1 LLALGPGLRPGFLL
15 SYDMVFV
22 PRPPFSAALL
32 GVTGGPPR
40 AVPSDAVVT
49 VLSRVAPAD
58 LVQKLILILIFMLA
72 CSGAAALL
80 ASGWRR
86 ARGADPPVLAA
97 LAAGVCFAWNP
108 FVAERLLI
116 GQWALL
122 LGYAGLPWVCR
133 ALLIRRDKVAAGP
146 LCAALLP
153 AAAGGF
159 GAMGVTA
166 LAALPVSW
174 LSGEPASRTRRTL
187 TVLLVLVV
195 FSLPW
200 LVPSMLVPVHTDPRG
215 ADAFVARADTPF
227 GRLGSLLLLGGIW
240 NAQTVPSGYGGAPS
254 VIWLLVVLAALA
266 AYALL
271 ARPSWLAPGLGV
283 AGLAGLVIA
292 LIGVTSPGR
301 AVLRDLIGF
310 WPGFAVLR
318 DGQEYLAPLA
328 LAEATGLGAAVAW
341 LHDSAAGQ
349 LITARTG
356 RGWPARLGGGRAP
369 MAEDASRRPW
379 PDRAADTASPAGSGT
394 GGAGRA
400 PGRRAAA
407 ALGVMAVLA
416 PVLLLP
422 GLAWG
427 EAGRLRPAEYPSD
440 WIHAARLIGA
450 DPRPGSALVLP
461 WAAYR
466 SYPWNG
472 GEGSYDPWPQLLGRE
487 VILNDE
493 LQVGSLTLAAE
504 SRDSIRLG
512 AIVRR
517 GGPLT
522 SRLAAAG
529 VRYVIVDAGPL
540 LTGRR
545 ADLSD
550 RAALPGATVLLAS
563 SDLVV
568 FQLPASR

>member
-1 LLALGPGLRPGFLL
+1 
-15 SYDMVFV
+15 MVFV

-32 GVTGGPPR
+32 GLTGGPPR

-49 VLSRVAPAD
+49 VLSRAAPAD
-58 LVQKLILILIFMLA
+58 LVQKVILILIFVLA

-86 ARGADPPVLAA
+86 ARGTDPPALAA

-122 LGYAGLPWVCR
+122 LGYAALPWVCR
-133 ALLIRRDKVAAGP
+133 ALLTRRDRVAAGP

-153 AAAGGF
+153 AAVGGF
-159 GAMGVTA
+159 GAMGITA

-174 LSGEPASRTRRTL
+174 LGGEPGRRTRRTL
-187 TVLLVLVV
+187 TVLLALVV

-200 LVPSMLVPVHTDPRG
+200 LVPSLLVSVHTDPRG

-227 GRLGSLLLLGGIW
+227 GRVGSLLLLGGIW
-240 NAQTVPSGYGGAPS
+240 NAETVPRGYGGPPS
-254 VIWLLVVLAALA
+254 VVWLLVVLVALA
-266 AYALL
+266 GYALL
-271 ARPSWLAPGLGV
+271 ARPARLTPGLG
-283 AGLAGLVIA
+283 AAAAAGLVIA
-292 LIGVTSPGR
+292 LLGVTSPSR
-301 AVLRDLIGF
+301 SLLRDAIGF

-328 LAEATGLGAAVAW
+328 LAVATGLGAAVGW
-341 LHDSAAGQ
+341 LQGAA
-349 LITARTG
+349 ARH
-356 RGWPARLGGGRAP
+356 W
-369 MAEDASRRPW
+369 S
-379 PDRAADTASPAGSGT
+379 
-394 GGAGRA
+394 AGRA
-400 PGRRAAA
+400 SDAAAAARAAA
-407 ALGVMAVLA
+407 LLTAMAVLA

-427 EAGRLRPAEYPSD
+427 EAGRLRPVQYPPD
-440 WIHAARLIGA
+440 WIQAARTIGA
-450 DPRPGSALVLP
+450 DPRPGSAVVLP

-466 SYPWNG
+466 SYQWNG

-487 VILNDE
+487 VVLNDG
-493 LQVGSLTLAAE
+493 LQVGSLALAAE

-512 AIVRR
+512 AIVRH

-522 SRLAAAG
+522 ARLAAAG

-540 LTGRR
+540 LTGPPAGLPGR
-545 ADLSD
+545 A
-550 RAALPGATVLLAS
+550 RLPGASVLQAS
-563 SDLVV
+563 RDLVV
-568 FQLPASR
+568 FRLPALR